1 MKIAAFLLVNVYLK
15 MTALHLRKIFAI
27 MFDAFHQQLSQNGF
41 TQPEI
46 EQLTQSAQL
55 IELPTRHILLHQGE
69 VAEEIFFLLD
79 GMCHSAYLTDKGKE
93 FSKEFYWEN
102 DWIIGFESLVNQQPS
117 PYLLES
123 LTQCTLLSLP
133 IETLRVWREQKH
145 SIYLKLLETQ
155 LMYKENKE
163 RFMLL
168 YSPEERYELFCQHY
182 PNLLERLNDYQIAAY
197 LGITPISLSR
207 IKKRS
212 QS

>member
-1 MKIAAFLLVNVYLK
+1 MFEAFQ
-15 MTALHLRKIFAI
+15 
-27 MFDAFHQQLSQNGF
+27 QQLANNGF
-41 TQPEI
+41 TAQEI
-46 EQLTQSAQL
+46 DQLTQSVQQL
-55 IELPTRHILLHQGE
+55 ELPTRHILLHQGQ
-69 VAEEIFFLLD
+69 VAEDIYFLIS
-79 GMCHSAYLTDKGKE
+79 GICHSSYLTDKGKE

-102 DWIIGFESLVNQQPS
+102 DWIIGFESLIMQQPS

-123 LTQCTLLSLP
+123 LTPCTMLSLP
-133 IETLRVWREQKH
+133 VATIRQWRDEKH

-168 YSPEERYELFCQHY
+168 YSPEERYQLFCQHY
-182 PNLLERLNDYQIAAY
+182 PELLKRLNDYQVAAY

-207 IKKRS
+207 IKKRG